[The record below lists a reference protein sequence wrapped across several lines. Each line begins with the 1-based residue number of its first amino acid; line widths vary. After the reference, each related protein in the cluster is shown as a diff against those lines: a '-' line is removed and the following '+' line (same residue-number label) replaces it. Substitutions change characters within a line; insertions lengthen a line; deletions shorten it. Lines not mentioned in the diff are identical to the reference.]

1 MDLSIDE
8 IIEKLDELKDN
19 KDILIKKLTKKF
31 KEEGMPLY
39 ELRRIAKYYVE
50 DVASIDIY
58 PDPDLDLELFSSEND
73 ENKNKD
79 EFGLYLSCYIYN
91 SLTDVLKEKYKMEI
105 NDYWYN
111 AGDNTILL
119 DFEKK

>member
-58 PDPDLDLELFSSEND
+58 PDLDSYSEKYD
-73 ENKNKD
+73 ENKNED
-79 EFGLYLSCYIYN
+79 EFGLYLSCYIDN
-91 SLTDVLKEKYKMEI
+91 SLTDILKEKYKMEI